1 MRPNY
6 HPEGLYDD
14 NKVNTE
20 SKVKENTIK
29 QLWHVNGMCDEGT
42 IPIRRTKEDDVLRAS
57 SVKRYGKKKH
67 TSMAM
72 PNNIPKSADP
82 DLVNQSG
89 HQVNSQQNYF
99 TLIVNVYG
107 FIELDRAKRVG

>member
-20 SKVKENTIK
+20 SKERENTIK
-29 QLWHVNGMCDEGT
+29 QLWHVNGLCPEDT

-67 TSMAM
+67 TSI
-72 PNNIPKSADP
+72 PKPKSADP
-82 DLVNQSG
+82 DLVKQSG
-89 HQVNSQQNYF
+89 HQV
-99 TLIVNVYG
+99 
-107 FIELDRAKRVG
+107 KK